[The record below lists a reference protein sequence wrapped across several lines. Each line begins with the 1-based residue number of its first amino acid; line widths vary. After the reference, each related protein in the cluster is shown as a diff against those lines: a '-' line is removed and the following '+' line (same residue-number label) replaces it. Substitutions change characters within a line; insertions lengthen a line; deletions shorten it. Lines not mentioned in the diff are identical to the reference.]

1 MTNETVE
8 VQALTDEQLLT
19 AAGGRVINPVSNG
32 RPAARRVLLRDAAVT
47 NLQFL
52 GPPEFAG
59 V

>member
-1 MTNETVE
+1 MTNQTVE

-19 AAGGRVINPVSNG
+19 ATGGRVVNPVGNS